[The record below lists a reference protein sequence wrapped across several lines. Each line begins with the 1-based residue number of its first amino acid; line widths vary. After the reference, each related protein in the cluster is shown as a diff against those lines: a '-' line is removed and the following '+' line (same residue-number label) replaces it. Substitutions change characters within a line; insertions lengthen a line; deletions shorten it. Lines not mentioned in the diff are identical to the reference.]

1 MFILK
6 NIRIYDIIYNK
17 IIKEFLYVIYLY
29 RWFLPRK
36 WKKNSQG
43 GFGIVIFDESYNLI
57 DAYQEQFDN
66 VTNNQMELKAF
77 LKTFEL
83 LNTKYKNQ
91 QATIYSD
98 SAYCINIL
106 TSWIY
111 SWSKNNW
118 KNNKNQTV
126 KNLDIILSLYKYYN
140 INFFI
145 NQIYII
151 KVEGHKGNIGNEL
164 ADALAAADVP
174 KFTNLIL
181 KNHIN
186 ISLSEKTCQI

>member
-1 MFILK
+1 MLY
-6 NIRIYDIIYNK
+6 IYIDGSCCGNG
-17 IIKEFLYVIYLY
+17 
-29 RWFLPRK
+29 
-36 WKKNSQG
+36 KKDSRG
-43 GFGIVIFDESYNLI
+43 GYGIVIFDDRRNLI
-57 DAYQEQFDN
+57 DAYCEQFDN
-66 VTNNQMELKAF
+66 VTNNQMELRAF

-118 KNNKNQTV
+118 KNSKNETI
-126 KNLDIILSLYKYYN
+126 KNLDIVLSLYEYYN

-151 KVEGHKGNIGNEL
+151 KVDGHKGIIGNEL
-164 ADALAAADVP
+164 ADALAQADVP
-174 KFTNLIL
+174 KFSNIIL
-181 KNHIN
+181 QNHIN
-186 ISLSEKTCQI
+186 INLSEKIC

>member
-1 MFILK
+1 MLY
-6 NIRIYDIIYNK
+6 IYIDGSCRGNGS
-17 IIKEFLYVIYLY
+17 
-29 RWFLPRK
+29 
-36 WKKNSQG
+36 KNSQG
-43 GFGIVIFDESYNLI
+43 GFGVVIFDDRRNLI

-91 QATIYSD
+91 QVTIYSD

-106 TSWIY
+106 NSWIY

-118 KNNKNQTV
+118 KTSKGETI
-126 KNLDIILSLYKYYN
+126 KNLDIILSLYEYYN

-151 KVEGHKGNIGNEL
+151 KVDGHKGIIGNEL
-164 ADALAAADVP
+164 ADALATADVP
-174 KFTNLIL
+174 KFSNIIL

-186 ISLSEKTCQI
+186 IDLSEKTCQI

>member
-1 MFILK
+1 MLYIYIDGSSRK
-6 NIRIYDIIYNK
+6 NG
-17 IIKEFLYVIYLY
+17 
-29 RWFLPRK
+29 
-36 WKKNSQG
+36 KKG
-43 GFGIVIFDESYNLI
+43 GYGIVIFDDNNNLI

-83 LNTKYKNQ
+83 LNTKYKNE

-106 TSWIY
+106 ESWIY
-111 SWSKNNW
+111 SWSKNGW
-118 KNNKNQTV
+118 KTSKGRTI
-126 KNLDIILSLYKYYN
+126 KNLDIILSLYEYYN

-151 KVEGHKGNIGNEL
+151 KVDGHSGIIGNEL
-164 ADALAAADVP
+164 SDALATADVP
-174 KFTNLIL
+174 KFSNIIL
-181 KNHIN
+181 KNHIY
-186 ISLSEKTCQI
+186 IDLSEKTCQN

>member
-1 MFILK
+1 MLH
-6 NIRIYDIIYNK
+6 IYIDGSCRGNGS
-17 IIKEFLYVIYLY
+17 
-29 RWFLPRK
+29 
-36 WKKNSQG
+36 KNSKG
-43 GFGIVIFDESYNLI
+43 GFGIVIFDDSRNLI
-57 DAYQEQFDN
+57 DAYQEQFED

-106 TSWIY
+106 SSWIHK
-111 SWSKNNW
+111 WSKNNW
-118 KNNKNQTV
+118 KNSKNETI
-126 KNLDIILSLYKYYN
+126 KNLDIISSLYEYYN

-151 KVEGHKGNIGNEL
+151 KVDGHKGNIGNEL
-164 ADALAAADVP
+164 ADALATADKK
-174 KFTNLIL
+174 KFSNIIL
-181 KNHIN
+181 QNHIN
-186 ISLSEKTCQI
+186 INLL

>member
-1 MFILK
+1 MLY
-6 NIRIYDIIYNK
+6 IYIDGSCRGNG
-17 IIKEFLYVIYLY
+17 
-29 RWFLPRK
+29 
-36 WKKNSQG
+36 KKNSQG

-111 SWSKNNW
+111 SWSKNDW

-126 KNLDIILSLYKYYN
+126 KNLDIILSLYEYYN

-174 KFTNLIL
+174 KFSNLIL

>member
-1 MFILK
+1 MLY
-6 NIRIYDIIYNK
+6 IYIDGSCRGNGS
-17 IIKEFLYVIYLY
+17 
-29 RWFLPRK
+29 
-36 WKKNSQG
+36 KNSKG
-43 GFGIVIFDESYNLI
+43 GFGIVIFDENRNLI

-98 SAYCINIL
+98 SAYCVNIL
-106 TSWIY
+106 SSWIY
-111 SWSKNNW
+111 KWSKNNW
-118 KNNKNQTV
+118 KNSKNETI
-126 KNLDIILSLYKYYN
+126 KNLDLYEYYN

-151 KVEGHKGNIGNEL
+151 KVDGHKGNIGNEL
-164 ADALAAADVP
+164 ADALAQFNKE
-174 KFTNLIL
+174 KFSNIIL
-181 KNHIN
+181 QNHIN
-186 ISLSEKTCQI
+186 LNLS

>member
-1 MFILK
+1 MLYIYIDGSSRK
-6 NIRIYDIIYNK
+6 NGK
-17 IIKEFLYVIYLY
+17 
-29 RWFLPRK
+29 
-36 WKKNSQG
+36 QG
-43 GFGIVIFDESYNLI
+43 GYGIVIFDDNNNLI

-83 LNTKYKNQ
+83 LNTKYKNE

-106 TSWIY
+106 ESWIY
-111 SWSKNNW
+111 SWSKNGW
-118 KNNKNQTV
+118 KTSKGRTI
-126 KNLDIILSLYKYYN
+126 KNLDIILSLYEYYN

-151 KVEGHKGNIGNEL
+151 KVDGHSGIIGNEL
-164 ADALAAADVP
+164 SDALATADLP
-174 KFTNLIL
+174 KFSNIIL
-181 KNHIN
+181 KNHIY
-186 ISLSEKTCQI
+186 IDLSEKTCQN

>member
-1 MFILK
+1 MLY
-6 NIRIYDIIYNK
+6 IYIDGSCRENG
-17 IIKEFLYVIYLY
+17 
-29 RWFLPRK
+29 
-36 WKKNSQG
+36 KKNSHG
-43 GFGIVIFDESYNLI
+43 GFGIVIFDEHHNLI
-57 DAYQEQFDN
+57 DAYCEQFDN

-83 LNTKYKNQ
+83 LNTKYKNE

-118 KNNKNQTV
+118 KNSKNETI
-126 KNLDIILSLYKYYN
+126 KNLDIILSLYEYYN

-151 KVEGHKGNIGNEL
+151 KVDGHKGIIGNQL
-164 ADALAAADVP
+164 ADALATADVP
-174 KFTNLIL
+174 KFSNIIL
-181 KNHIN
+181 QNHIN
-186 ISLSEKTCQI
+186 IDLSEKIC

>member
-1 MFILK
+1 MLH
-6 NIRIYDIIYNK
+6 IYIDGSARNNG
-17 IIKEFLYVIYLY
+17 
-29 RWFLPRK
+29 RD
-36 WKKNSQG
+36 NSRG
-43 GFGIVIFDESYNLI
+43 GFGIVIFDDDSNLI
-57 DAYQEQFDN
+57 DAYCEYFDN

-118 KNNKNQTV
+118 KNSKNETI
-126 KNLDIILSLYKYYN
+126 KNLDIILSLYEYYN

-151 KVEGHKGNIGNEL
+151 KVDGHKGIIGNEL
-164 ADALAAADVP
+164 ADALATADKL
-174 KFTNLIL
+174 KFSNIIL
-181 KNHIN
+181 QNHIL
-186 ISLSEKTCQI
+186 ITPSEKTC

>member
-1 MFILK
+1 MLH
-6 NIRIYDIIYNK
+6 IYIDGACRGNG
-17 IIKEFLYVIYLY
+17 KEE
-29 RWFLPRK
+29 
-36 WKKNSQG
+36 SHG
-43 GFGIVIFDESYNLI
+43 GYGIVIFDDNQNLI
-57 DAYQEQFDN
+57 DAYCKHFDN

-83 LNTKYKNQ
+83 LYTKYKNEK
-91 QATIYSD
+91 ATIYSD

-118 KNNKNQTV
+118 KTSKGETI

-145 NQIYII
+145 NQIVFT
-151 KVEGHKGNIGNEL
+151 KVKGHDGILGNQL
-164 ADALAAADVP
+164 ADALATADKK
-174 KFTNLIL
+174 KFSNLIL
-181 KNHIN
+181 QNHIN
-186 ISLSEKTCQI
+186 INLL

>member
-1 MFILK
+1 MLH
-6 NIRIYDIIYNK
+6 IYIDGSARNNG
-17 IIKEFLYVIYLY
+17 
-29 RWFLPRK
+29 RN
-36 WKKNSQG
+36 NSKG
-43 GFGIVIFDESYNLI
+43 GFGIVIFDDNHNLI
-57 DAYQEQFDN
+57 DAYCEQFDN

-111 SWSKNNW
+111 FWNKNNW
-118 KNNKNQTV
+118 KTAKGETI
-126 KNLDIILSLYKYYN
+126 KNLDIILSLYKYYT
-140 INFFI
+140 IDFFI
-145 NQIYII
+145 NQINFT
-151 KVEGHKGNIGNEL
+151 KVDGHKGIIGNEL
-164 ADALAAADVP
+164 SDALATADVP
-174 KFTNLIL
+174 KFSNIIL

-186 ISLSEKTCQI
+186 IELLEKTC